1 MPTLLSGACMLS
13 GMPAGSAALAAV
25 EKRLDYWV
33 EERALAASRGDAEH
47 AALCVRFVAEFTA
60 VLETIKA
67 SMPSAGI
74 VG

>member
-1 MPTLLSGACMLS
+1 MSILLSGACMLC
-13 GMPAGSAALAAV
+13 GMPTRDAALAAV

-33 EERALAASRGDAEH
+33 EERERAASRGDAEH

-67 SMPSAGI
+67 SIPSAGI
-74 VG
+74 VA